1 MAMEAVV
8 VVAVVA
14 VVVMVFVE
22 EEVGRVVGFF
32 ELKDVCDRCVGCC
45 CLCCCFPVFFSP
57 KAVNES
63 RYGRSFYDYPVYG
76 QVQLMMADYN

>member
-1 MAMEAVV
+1 MEAVV

-22 EEVGRVVGFF
+22 EEVGRVVGSF

-45 CLCCCFPVFFSP
+45 CFPVFFSP
-57 KAVNES
+57 RAVNDS

>member
-1 MAMEAVV
+1 MV

-14 VVVMVFVE
+14 VMEVVVMVVVE
-22 EEVGRVVGFF
+22 EEVGWWVGSV

-45 CLCCCFPVFFSP
+45 CFPVFFSP
-57 KAVNES
+57 RAVNES

-76 QVQLMMADYN
+76 QVQLMMTDYN

>member
-1 MAMEAVV
+1 M
-8 VVAVVA
+8 VAVVA

-22 EEVGRVVGFF
+22 EEVGRVVGSF

-45 CLCCCFPVFFSP
+45 CFPVFFSP
-57 KAVNES
+57 RAVNES